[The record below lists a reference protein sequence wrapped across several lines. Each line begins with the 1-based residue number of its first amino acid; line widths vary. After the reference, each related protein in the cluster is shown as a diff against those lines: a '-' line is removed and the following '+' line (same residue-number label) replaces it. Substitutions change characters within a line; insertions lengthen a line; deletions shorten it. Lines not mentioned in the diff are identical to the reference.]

1 MTETAPT
8 GTSGLVRA
16 IGRWSLVALTVN
28 SIIGSGIFGL
38 PSAVANLIG
47 KISPLAVLFAGAG
60 MGVIMGCY
68 AEVASYFHAAG
79 GPYLYSSAA
88 FRRIIGIQTAWMLC
102 LGQVSAPAASANL
115 FVIYL
120 GEFWPHAKDPVPR
133 FVILTILVGA
143 LAVINFRGVRGGTP

>member
-1 MTETAPT
+1 MTEPAPT

-16 IGRWSLVALTVN
+16 IGRWSLVALTIN

-68 AEVASYFHAAG
+68 AEVASYFHEAG
-79 GPYLYSSAA
+79 GPYLYARAGFGSMM
-88 FRRIIGIQTAWMLC
+88 GIQNDWMLC
-102 LGQVSAPAASANL
+102 LGQIRCLPASANL
-115 FVIYL
+115 LVIYL
-120 GEFWPHAKDPVPR
+120 GEFWPHA
-133 FVILTILVGA
+133 
-143 LAVINFRGVRGGTP
+143 